1 VVENTNRLNNTV
13 SKVPKLP
20 NILEDFTYLLHTHNT
35 NEVGVDKEEVTTE
48 DGKFNKIK
56 FYDSDLDRYED
67 RIDSAHGLMKI
78 YEK

>member
-1 VVENTNRLNNTV
+1 M
-13 SKVPKLP
+13 
-20 NILEDFTYLLHTHNT
+20 
-35 NEVGVDKEEVTTE
+35 EVHVLFKEEVITE

-78 YEK
+78 YEKQWKKPQLGYDFYVDKIAQLRGYLFNIADK

>member
-1 VVENTNRLNNTV
+1 
-13 SKVPKLP
+13 VPKLP

-35 NEVGVDKEEVTTE
+35 NEIGVDKEEVTTE